1 MKLLVLE
8 QGGRNIKPDL
18 SHENSTLVPAFTRK
32 GAMYHGTK
40 ADIIPL
46 LMKGIEEPRNPPE
59 TSGLVVDGAVIAHQ
73 LSPARKMNV
82 SNFRDYIQQIQLPC
96 VETFL
101 ANKVRTYWVY
111 DVYNEDKPSTKQAV
125 WAKPG
130 DGERKRVNLAAQ
142 IPTQWQPFLRCPSN
156 NNAFFKLLSTAMA
169 IILHQRLADTMF

>member
-1 MKLLVLE
+1 MKLLVQE

-73 LSPARKMNV
+73 LSPALKMNV

-111 DVYNEDKPSTKQAV
+111 DVYNEDKPSTKQAA
-125 WAKPG
+125 WAKLVRRLILG
-130 DGERKRVNLAAQ
+130 KLFMLT
-142 IPTQWQPFLRCPSN
+142 IWLRMG
-156 NNAFFKLLSTAMA
+156 FGQLL
-169 IILHQRLADTMF
+169 LGQLTMMW